1 MNNKKSS
8 IILILNVLKKYSD
21 EKHPLTQEKII
32 NIIKKENGIDLERKS
47 IGRNINTLIDL
58 DYSIEHTH
66 DGYYLSERE
75 FEESEV
81 SYLID
86 AIFSSKSMTG
96 KYASD
101 LSEKILKT
109 QSCYVQKKYTYVS
122 KSNNITRTINPEFFL
137 NINLINEA
145 IDKNKVI
152 TFNYLQYNE
161 YGKMVPKNTDF
172 LYKVCPYY
180 LINNDGK
187 YYLLGTFYKENPPY
201 NLVTYRIEFMRD
213 LQIDDSLNR
222 IDETLVKGL
231 GENFKIDDYINTH
244 IYMFNDEIINAK
256 LLITDIQTVTAIL
269 DTFGKNAT
277 ISKTPK
283 GAIASIKCDESSLF
297 YWCLQYNESVM
308 ILSPKKFRERM
319 FMNLKMVLRKYKELN
334 LIAQENPSKPK
345 INELIVDFMND
356 LRKTNESIISKS
368 IETLRKDLRIYLYDH
383 TMPNYK
389 TIDRIDSPNIIIT
402 NDIDELEKYG
412 IDFIMDNNDA
422 TNEKFFNIIKCI
434 SYLEEIKL
442 KDKYKILYLVFFTNN
457 PTFNYSNELNNEL
470 FKYFSKNG
478 IETIKNNIVFN
489 HNNEIIN
496 LKNDYNISWKS
507 IKFLKDGFY
516 NYTIITI

>member
-1 MNNKKSS
+1 
-8 IILILNVLKKYSD
+8 
-21 EKHPLTQEKII
+21 
-32 NIIKKENGIDLERKS
+32 
-47 IGRNINTLIDL
+47 
-58 DYSIEHTH
+58 
-66 DGYYLSERE
+66 
-75 FEESEV
+75 
-81 SYLID
+81 
-86 AIFSSKSMTG
+86 MTG

-145 IDKNKVI
+145 IDKNIVI

-213 LQIDDSLNR
+213 LKIDDSLNR

-256 LLITDIQTVTAIL
+256 LLITDIQTITAIL

-356 LRKTNESIISKS
+356 LRKTNESIKQLS
-368 IETLRKDLRIYLYDH
+368 IDKIIEKLRIYIYDH
-383 TMPNYK
+383 SMPNYK
-389 TIDRIDSPNIIIT
+389 TINQDDTPNIIIS
-402 NDIDELEKYG
+402 NDYDENELYG
-412 IDFIMDNNDA
+412 INFIMDNNYVSDSKFYNLIKNIKILEELKINNKYKTLYSVFI
-422 TNEKFFNIIKCI
+422 TNNPSYNYSNDLNNSLFKFFNKKEPIPISSKDEFVYNGEILKLNFDYII
-434 SYLEEIKL
+434 
-442 KDKYKILYLVFFTNN
+442 T
-457 PTFNYSNELNNEL
+457 
-470 FKYFSKNG
+470 
-478 IETIKNNIVFN
+478 
-489 HNNEIIN
+489 
-496 LKNDYNISWKS
+496 WKS
-507 IKFLKDGFY
+507 VKFVNDGFY
-516 NYTIITI
+516 NYYIITI